1 MRNMLKLFIFL
12 IFPLSSVSQ
21 ESFSSW
27 NEKGNNSLENQ
38 NYPEALSFFM
48 KAIEIGTEN
57 KADLI
62 WTAATAAICAQQIN
76 DTTKAI
82 FFFETALK
90 NDCKDEDIHERY
102 LKLAQQQK
110 DLDKEEFILKQ
121 ARKNVTDANNKYTIK
136 LLNFYFNNNLFEKA
150 IQLADEPLS
159 ASLNQGQIVIFK
171 AISLTKTGK
180 SNEAIQLLEKFIDNN
195 PDSFEALKQMGLI
208 CYDVALTTNTKA
220 KSDYKNLK
228 KPSWD
233 DYNNFLIKE
242 KKSAEQFK
250 KALPFLEKAYQ
261 IKADE
266 TLKNTLYNTYIKLG
280 NKGKASLYK

>member
-1 MRNMLKLFIFL
+1 MKNIVKLFIFL

-38 NYPEALSFFM
+38 NYQEALSFFM
-48 KAIEIGTEN
+48 KAIEVGTEN
-57 KADLI
+57 KADLN

-82 FFFETALK
+82 FFYETAIK
-90 NDCKDEDIHERY
+90 NDCKEEDIYERY
-102 LKLAQQQK
+102 LKLVQQQK

-121 ARKNVTDANNKYTIK
+121 ARKNVTEANNKYTIK
-136 LLNFYFNNNLFEKA
+136 LLNFYFNNKLFEKA
-150 IQLADEPLS
+150 IQIADEPIS
-159 ASLNQGQIVIFK
+159 ANINQGQIVIFK
-171 AISLTKTGK
+171 VISLTKTGK
-180 SNEAIQLLEKFIDNN
+180 SNEAIQLLEKFIENN
-195 PDSFEALKQMGLI
+195 PDSYEALKQMGLI
-208 CYDVALTTNTKA
+208 CYDVAFTTNTKA
-220 KSDYKNLK
+220 KSDYKSLK

-242 KKSAEQFK
+242 KQSTEQFK

-266 TLKNTLYNTYIKLG
+266 TLKNTLYNTYLKLE